1 MLETSS
7 LMVCQSSVSFH
18 PFFSLPL
25 PHLSFPISLL
35 PVLFCFATSIG
46 QTTELYNAGD
56 VIPVSSLVFLS
67 LSFLS
72 FLFFFGTVPVNMNT
86 IAASMSWARYITLEQ
101 LMLMVLNPH
110 FLSLDLLSSFPLFF
124 LLPFSFLLFLYLRQH
139 LYTLRIIIDGTRFLT
154 LLSLFSPL
162 FSLLFLFSII
172 SSAPLS
178 TPSLLPPPPSSLL
191 PPPSSL
197 LPPPSSLLP
206 PPSSL
211 LPPPSSLLPPPSSL
225 LPPPSSL
232 LPPPSSLLPPPSSR
246 YSL

>member
-1 MLETSS
+1 MLEMS
-7 LMVCQSSVSFH
+7 
-18 PFFSLPL
+18 
-25 PHLSFPISLL
+25 
-35 PVLFCFATSIG
+35 
-46 QTTELYNAGD
+46 Y
-56 VIPVSSLVFLS
+56 PVSSLVFLS

-86 IAASMSWARYITLEQ
+86 IAASMSWARCITLEQ

-110 FLSLDLLSSFPLFF
+110 FLSLDLLSSFSLFF

-139 LYTLRIIIDGTRFLT
+139 LYTPRIIIDGTRFLT
-154 LLSLFSPL
+154 LLSLFSPSL
-162 FSLLFLFSII
+162 FSLLFLFLYYFLCS
-172 SSAPLS
+172 PL
-178 TPSLLPPPPSSLL
+178 TPSPPSSLPPPSLL

-225 LPPPSSL
+225 LTLFAVDTMESWQAHCPEMVNPERFGNEVHHTFSEEFQDKSS
-232 LPPPSSLLPPPSSR
+232 
-246 YSL
+246 